1 MFDVLPGTGVIAVN
15 KMSKLPVFLYLNGEV
30 VQVGKKIKVIF
41 MEIVDQS
48 SAGIWGKWGATLHRL
63 SCLLLLLLLS
73 CFSRVRLCAIP

>member
-41 MEIVDQS
+41 M
-48 SAGIWGKWGATLHRL
+48 GKL
-63 SCLLLLLLLS
+63 
-73 CFSRVRLCAIP
+73 